1 MLPSPHQRGET
12 IRVAV
17 VDHAGGLAGDGDL
30 LGGVQVQPDLEG
42 TLVRGGGGD
51 GAAPDPAEQ
60 APPLQPLEVLSHRHQ
75 RNPEP
80 LGQVGHAYA
89 PGLLEEA
96 HDLVLAIAFRA
107 ARHRGTSL
115 GDCASCASGP

>member
-1 MLPSPHQRGET
+1 
-12 IRVAV
+12 

-42 TLVRGGGGD
+42 ALVGGGGGD
-51 GAAPDPAEQ
+51 GPAADPVEQ
-60 APPLQPLEVLSHRHQ
+60 PPPLQALEVLSHRDE

-80 LGQVGHAYA
+80 LGQVGHADPA
-89 PGLLEEA
+89 GLLEEA
-96 HDLVLAIAFRA
+96 HDLVLAIAFGA